1 MLQCIK
7 TINNFKNKNMTKSK
21 QNKKIS
27 IVGGIAAALIG
38 IGAAV
43 TGTLFFKEKKNRDKV
58 KKVLTKAKNKTII
71 YAKKVEKEIK
81 GKKAKK

>member
-1 MLQCIK
+1 
-7 TINNFKNKNMTKSK
+7 MTKSK
-21 QNKKIS
+21 QNKKNS
-27 IVGGIAAALIG
+27 VVSGIVTALVG

-58 KKVLTKAKNKTII
+58 KKVLTKAKNQTVG
-71 YAKKVEKEIK
+71 YAKKVSKKVK